1 MTGPVPLPPVPPPS
15 GHQGPSGKAIG
26 IIAAAVGGVL
36 ILVILGVVLAV
47 TLGGSRVD
55 AIEQALRDGGE
66 VDSYTDEEVRCIAEG
81 IEASGLPEESK
92 DRFAD
97 GDELSDIVDVVNDS
111 DVFFEIQGIVQNCD
125 GAGASDGTE
134 YDDSGAWD

>member
-15 GHQGPSGKAIG
+15 GHQGLSGKAIG
-26 IIAAAVGGVL
+26 IIAGVAGTAVVL
-36 ILVILGVVLAV
+36 LIVGIVLAV

-55 AIEQALRDGGE
+55 AIEQGLRDGGE

-97 GDELSDIVDVVNDS
+97 GDELSDIVDVVNNS
-111 DVFFEIQGIVQNCD
+111 DVFFEIQAIVQTCD
-125 GAGASDGTE
+125 GAGASDG
-134 YDDSGAWD
+134 DD